1 MVFRIKFILKSFI
14 KAYTKIESYL
24 TSAILQ
30 SEKTKA
36 INKNA
41 VDDELNSEDYK
52 KFLSNRSYIIHEMNR
67 IQSKNHNKGS
77 IELKKNK
84 IIPIKN

>member
-1 MVFRIKFILKSFI
+1 MCTFITEENQK
-14 KAYTKIESYL
+14 
-24 TSAILQ
+24 

-41 VDDELNSEDYK
+41 VDDELNSEDYI

-77 IELKKNK
+77 IELRKNK

>member
-1 MVFRIKFILKSFI
+1 MCTFITEENQK
-14 KAYTKIESYL
+14 
-24 TSAILQ
+24 

-52 KFLSNRSYIIHEMNR
+52 NFLSNRSYIIHEMNR

-77 IELKKNK
+77 IELRKNK

>member
-1 MVFRIKFILKSFI
+1 MCSFI
-14 KAYTKIESYL
+14 TEENQK
-24 TSAILQ
+24 

-77 IELKKNK
+77 IELRKNK

>member
-1 MVFRIKFILKSFI
+1 MCTFITEENQK
-14 KAYTKIESYL
+14 
-24 TSAILQ
+24 

-77 IELKKNK
+77 IELRKNK
-84 IIPIKN
+84 IILIKN

>member
-1 MVFRIKFILKSFI
+1 MCTFITEENQK
-14 KAYTKIESYL
+14 
-24 TSAILQ
+24 

-77 IELKKNK
+77 IELKNK

>member
-1 MVFRIKFILKSFI
+1 MCTFITEENQK
-14 KAYTKIESYL
+14 
-24 TSAILQ
+24 

-41 VDDELNSEDYK
+41 VDDELNSDDYK

-77 IELKKNK
+77 IELRKNK

>member
-1 MVFRIKFILKSFI
+1 MCTFITEENQK
-14 KAYTKIESYL
+14 
-24 TSAILQ
+24 

-77 IELKKNK
+77 TELRKNK

>member
-1 MVFRIKFILKSFI
+1 MCTFITEENQK
-14 KAYTKIESYL
+14 
-24 TSAILQ
+24 

-77 IELKKNK
+77 IELRKNK

>member
-1 MVFRIKFILKSFI
+1 MCTFITEENQK
-14 KAYTKIESYL
+14 
-24 TSAILQ
+24 

-52 KFLSNRSYIIHEMNR
+52 KFLSNRSYIIHEMHR

-77 IELKKNK
+77 IELRKNK

>member
-1 MVFRIKFILKSFI
+1 MKYQVCTFITEENQK
-14 KAYTKIESYL
+14 
-24 TSAILQ
+24 

-77 IELKKNK
+77 IELRKNK

>member
-1 MVFRIKFILKSFI
+1 MCTFITEENQK
-14 KAYTKIESYL
+14 
-24 TSAILQ
+24 

-52 KFLSNRSYIIHEMNR
+52 KFLSNRSYIIHEMKR

-77 IELKKNK
+77 IELRKNK

>member
-1 MVFRIKFILKSFI
+1 MCTFITEENQK
-14 KAYTKIESYL
+14 
-24 TSAILQ
+24 

>member
-1 MVFRIKFILKSFI
+1 MCTFITEENQKF
-14 KAYTKIESYL
+14 
-24 TSAILQ
+24 
-30 SEKTKA
+30 EKTKA

-77 IELKKNK
+77 IELRKNK

>member
-1 MVFRIKFILKSFI
+1 MCTFITEENQK
-14 KAYTKIESYL
+14 
-24 TSAILQ
+24 

-52 KFLSNRSYIIHEMNR
+52 KFLSNRSYIIYEMNR

-77 IELKKNK
+77 IELRKNK